1 MFFQRINKQRTWT
14 RKGRSFITWKRD
26 QDLIVEI
33 EYFTKVKRMEKSSTL
48 FSEMEDLSVI
58 Y

>member
-14 RKGRSFITWKRD
+14 RKGHLFITWKRD